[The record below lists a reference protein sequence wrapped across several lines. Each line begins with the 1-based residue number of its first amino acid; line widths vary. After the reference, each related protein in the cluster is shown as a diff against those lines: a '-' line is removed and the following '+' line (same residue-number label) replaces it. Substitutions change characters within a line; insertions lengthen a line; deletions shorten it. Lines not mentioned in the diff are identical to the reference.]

1 MTVQQMF
8 NALPILQRL
17 MELRLPVKKAY
28 ETYNLIKVIE
38 EKRDFIT
45 KEEQKLI
52 QKFNC
57 EITEKNQLKFQ
68 SQEDQINFINEHNDL
83 INFEIDIQG
92 VELNF
97 NDLKDVEFTPIEM
110 AQIEGIIKFI

>member
-57 EITEKNQLKFQ
+57 EITEENLLKFQ
-68 SQEDQINFINEHNDL
+68 NIEDQANFFNEHNDL
-83 INFEIDIQG
+83 INFEFDIQCI
-92 VELNF
+92 ELNF
-97 NDLKDVEFTPIEM
+97 DDLKDVEFTPMEM
-110 AQIEGIIKFI
+110 AQIDGVIKFI